1 MYISPS
7 NVIETGYTNGS
18 RFTLND
24 GQTVYIGY
32 YHKDNLERYWTGKTP
47 TDDSEPLINYFPS
60 SPVGNQPISYYSK
73 LNKLNLPINNIVNE
87 FIIPTEEE
95 YKKGFFTRYVLK
107 SNKSSNKFVEVT
119 SSSFNKI
126 IQIPDIAILYNS
138 ISLLWK
144 LTGPE
149 LDVYNNNI
157 RIKSGIKDTNLRSIQ
172 EAEKNLKGI
181 STYLTNPLQFAAK

>member
-32 YHKDNLERYWTGKTP
+32 YHKDKFERYWTGKTP
-47 TDDSEPLINYFPS
+47 TDDSEPLINYFPL

-95 YKKGFFTRYVLK
+95 YKKGFFTRYILT

-126 IQIPDIAILYNS
+126 IQIPNIAILYS
-138 ISLLWK
+138 STSLLWK
-144 LTGPE
+144 LIGPIN
-149 LDVYNNNI
+149 DIYTNNI
-157 RIKSGIKDTNLRSIQ
+157 RIESGIKDTNLRSIQ
-172 EAEKNLKGI
+172 EAEKDLKGI
-181 STYLTNPLQFAAK
+181 STYLTDPLQFSAK